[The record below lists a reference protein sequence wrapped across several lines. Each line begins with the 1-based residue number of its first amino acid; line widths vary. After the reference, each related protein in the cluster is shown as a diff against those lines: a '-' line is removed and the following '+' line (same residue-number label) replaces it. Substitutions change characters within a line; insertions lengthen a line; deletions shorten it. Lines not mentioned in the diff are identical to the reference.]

1 MDRTAPIRP
10 SQGQTLIVG
19 YRDERGVGKLTDHI
33 RQPRQIEPSVHRCQ
47 EGHAEAAEQWQMQPI
62 DVRVHDVEIFDLLC
76 DRLEQ
81 SGACGRG
88 IGGGPAEAEGAG
100 PDRVQIPPRV
110 GISAGEQSHLVA
122 KTDELVDKPRD
133 HPLRPAVKLG
143 RNALG

>member
-33 RQPRQIEPSVHRCQ
+33 REPRQIEPSVHRRD

-62 DVRVHDVEIFDLLC
+62 DVRVHNVEIFDPLR

-88 IGGGPAEAEGAG
+88 IGGGPAEAERAG
-100 PDRVQIPPRV
+100 QTGCSFPRV
-110 GISAGEQSHLVA
+110 RNRRWRTRS
-122 KTDELVDKPRD
+122 PRG
-133 HPLRPAVKLG
+133 PG
-143 RNALG
+143 